1 MVPAMS
7 SPLASEAAVHEVSV
21 VIPVYQGERHLGP
34 LLVELSQLT
43 KPFVSPAG
51 HRLEVD
57 EVILVFDH
65 GPDDSPRVM
74 RELRDQYEF
83 VRTVWLSR
91 NFGQHAA
98 TLAGMSSSGGDWIV
112 TMDED
117 GQQDPSDIGA
127 MLDTALAEYA
137 TVVYGDP
144 INKPPHGVAR
154 NAASRGAKWFTSR
167 LVGATDVVK
176 FNSYRLVLG
185 EIGRSIAA
193 YVGSGVYLDVA
204 LGWVANRSVT
214 CPVTLRDEGTRT
226 SGYSTRTL
234 ASHFWRLVLT
244 SGTRGLRVVSAVG
257 LGFAVL
263 GVLAAVV
270 LVVARLGGADIQ
282 AGWTSL
288 TVVILVSSGA
298 ILFSLGVLAEY
309 LGVAVG
315 MAMGRPPY
323 LIVGDPVDGPLGSG
337 TGASRK

>member
-1 MVPAMS
+1 MTTPPQPDV
-7 SPLASEAAVHEVSV
+7 AVHEVSV
-21 VIPVYQGERHLGP
+21 VIPVYQGEHHLGP
-34 LLVELSQLT
+34 LLVELSRLT
-43 KPFVSPAG
+43 QPFASPAG
-51 HRLEVD
+51 NRARVG

-65 GPDDSPRVM
+65 GPDDSPRVI
-74 RELRDQYEF
+74 RELRERYDF

-117 GQQDPSDIGA
+117 GQQDPADMGA
-127 MLDTALAEYA
+127 MLDTALSESAS
-137 TVVYGDP
+137 VVYGDP
-144 INKPPHGVAR
+144 VNKPPHGLAR

-185 EIGRSIAA
+185 EIGRSVAA

-204 LGWVANRSVT
+204 LGWVANRSAT
-214 CPVTLRDEGTRT
+214 CPVTLRDEGNRS
-226 SGYSTRTL
+226 SGYNTRTL

-244 SGTRGLRVVSAVG
+244 SGTRGLRLVSATG
-257 LGFAVL
+257 LAFAVL
-263 GVLAAVV
+263 GVLATIV
-270 LVVARLGGADIQ
+270 LVIARLGGADIQ

-288 TVVILVSSGA
+288 TVVMLITSGA

-309 LGVAVG
+309 LGVAVS

-323 LIVGDPVDGPLGSG
+323 LIVGDPADGPQGRSTGPSGS
-337 TGASRK
+337 

>member
-1 MVPAMS
+1 MS
-7 SPLASEAAVHEVSV
+7 ESPPFESAVHEISV
-21 VIPVYQGERHLGP
+21 VIPVYQGERHLMP
-34 LLVELSQLT
+34 LLVELSRFTQH
-43 KPFVSPAG
+43 FDSPAG
-51 HRLEVD
+51 NRVRVG

-65 GPDDSPRVM
+65 GPDESPRVM
-74 RELRDQYEF
+74 RELRERYDF

-117 GQQDPSDIGA
+117 GQQNPADMGA
-127 MLDTALAEYA
+127 MLDVALAESA
-137 TVVYGDP
+137 SVVYGNP
-144 INKPPHGVAR
+144 VNKPPHGLAR
-154 NAASRGAKWFTSR
+154 NAASSSAKWFTSR
-167 LVGATDVVK
+167 LVGASDVVK

-185 EIGRSIAA
+185 EIGRSVSA

-204 LGWVANRSVT
+204 LGWVANRSTT
-214 CPVTLRDEGTRT
+214 CPVTLRDEGDRR

-244 SGTRGLRVVSAVG
+244 SGTRGLRVVSAIG
-257 LGFAVL
+257 IGFALL
-263 GVLAAVV
+263 GVLATVV

-288 TVVILVSSGA
+288 VVVMLVSSGA

-309 LGVAVG
+309 LGVAVS

-323 LIVGDPVDGPLGSG
+323 LIVGDPAEGPQGRRP
-337 TGASRK
+337 AHAPRP

>member
-1 MVPAMS
+1 MS
-7 SPLASEAAVHEVSV
+7 AAPPSDVAVHEVSV
-21 VIPVYQGERHLGP
+21 VIPVYQGERHLTP
-34 LLVELSQLT
+34 LLVELAQFT
-43 KPFVSPAG
+43 KPFDSPAG
-51 HRLEVD
+51 NRARLG

-65 GPDDSPRVM
+65 GPDDSERVM
-74 RELRDQYEF
+74 RELREQYDF

-98 TLAGMSSSGGDWIV
+98 TLAGMSSSGGDWII

-117 GQQDPSDIGA
+117 GQQDPRDIAA
-127 MLDTALAEYA
+127 MLDTALAENA
-137 TVVYGDP
+137 AVVYGDP
-144 INKPPHGVAR
+144 VNKPPHSFAR
-154 NAASRGAKWFTSR
+154 NTASKSAKWITSR
-167 LVGATDVVK
+167 LVGAKDVVK

-185 EIGRSIAA
+185 EIGRSVAA

-204 LGWVANRSVT
+204 LGWVANRSAT
-214 CPVTLRDEGTRT
+214 CPVTLRDEGDRQ

-244 SGTRGLRVVSAVG
+244 SGTRGLRVVSATG

-263 GVLAAVV
+263 GVLATIV
-270 LVVARLGGADIQ
+270 LVIARLAGADIQ

-288 TVVILVSSGA
+288 TVVILISSGA

-309 LGVAVG
+309 LGVAVS

-323 LIVGDPVDGPLGSG
+323 LIVLDPAEGPQGRQPVQPVG
-337 TGASRK
+337 R